1 MDDIEKL
8 RHLVSHWQEHNQ
20 EHARTYREWADRMEK
35 AGEVGAGDILL
46 RIADKAEELEK
57 DFKDLASALR

>member
-20 EHARTYREWADRMEK
+20 EHARTYREWAERMKK
-35 AGEVGAGDILL
+35 AGEDGAERILL
-46 RIADKAEELEK
+46 RIAEKSEELEE
-57 DFKDLASALR
+57 DFKNLTSALR